1 MQVEISNQ
9 QSKIYNQQS
18 AIQFSQG
25 SLQDYVDCR
34 RRFQLRYL
42 LKVAWPALEAEPAYE
57 NESAMQQG
65 ALFHRLIQQ
74 HLLGIPAE
82 RLTPLAKGSDDST
95 EHRLSRWWQNYL
107 DFKRPSASALY
118 PEVTLSMPLVGCRLV
133 AKYDLIL
140 IGPEGHVTIYDWKT
154 SRNRPKRSWLL
165 ERLQTRVYPYLL
177 AQAGAHLNQGRPFAP
192 EQIEMIYW
200 FAETPHEPEIIPYGA
215 DMHAKD
221 EAYLKSLIAEIN
233 GLSPEAFPLTPNA
246 ARCRFCTY
254 RSLCDRGVEAGDL
267 EEMDIELEPTAEP
280 EFDFDQIAEIAF

>member
-1 MQVEISNQ
+1 MQSSIL
-9 QSKIYNQQS
+9 NQQS

-82 RLTPLAKGSDDST
+82 RLLPLAKGSD
-95 EHRLSRWWQNYL
+95 LGRWWQNYL
-107 DFKRPSASALY
+107 EFKYPAAAALY
-118 PEVTLSMPLVGCRLV
+118 PEVSLSMPFMGCRLV

-140 IGPEGHVTIYDWKT
+140 IGPDDHIMIYDWKT
-154 SRNRPKRSWLL
+154 SRRRPKRSWLL

-177 AQAGAHLNQGRPFAP
+177 AQAGAHLNLGRPLTP
-192 EQIEMIYW
+192 EQVEMIYW
-200 FAETPHEPEIIPYGA
+200 FAETPGETETIRYSS
-215 DMHAKD
+215 DQCVKD
-221 EAYLKSLIAEIN
+221 EAYLKSLIVEIN
-233 GLSPEAFPLTPNA
+233 GLSDEGFTLTSHVE
-246 ARCRFCTY
+246 RCRFCAY
-254 RSLCDRGVEAGDL
+254 RSLCDRGLTAGDL
-267 EEMDIELEPTAEP
+267 DEAEAEFEPAVEA
-280 EFDFDQIAEIAF
+280 EFDFDQIAEITF